1 MMNNV
6 IAIKRGAVINAYD
19 SIDYIWEDFSCLQFK
34 KKELDLKKSDRYYKK
49 KIYLLFCFFIAPHF
63 LCQKYNTTFM

>member
-19 SIDYIWEDFSCLQFK
+19 SIDYIWEDFSCLQ
-34 KKELDLKKSDRYYKK
+34 LKKR
-49 KIYLLFCFFIAPHF
+49 IRP
-63 LCQKYNTTFM
+63 